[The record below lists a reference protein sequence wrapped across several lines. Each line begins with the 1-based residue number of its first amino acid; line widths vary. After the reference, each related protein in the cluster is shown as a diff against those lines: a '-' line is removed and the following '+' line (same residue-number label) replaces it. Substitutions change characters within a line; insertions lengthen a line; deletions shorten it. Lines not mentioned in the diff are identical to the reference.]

1 MIKIDH
7 KKEYKEWFTASATQP
22 KLVDLPPLDYLMIDG
37 HGDPNT
43 APAYQQAIEAMYAIA
58 YGLKFRVKKG
68 EAGVDFTVMP
78 LEGLWWVPDMNLFS
92 KSRKDDWDWTM
103 LILQPPVVTAELF
116 QTVLAETRRKKPLP
130 ALDRIRFESYH
141 EGRSAQIL
149 YFGPYS
155 AEGPTI
161 QKLHAFIASQGYALR
176 GKHHEIYFSDPRRT
190 APEKLRTIIRQPLD

>member
-43 APAYQQAIEAMYAIA
+43 APAYQQAIEAMYAMA

-103 LILQPPVVTAELF
+103 LILQPPVVTAEFF

-149 YFGPYS
+149 YIGPYS

-161 QKLHAFIASQGYALR
+161 QKLHSFIESQGSMRR
-176 GKHHEIYFSDPRRT
+176 GKHHEIYFSDPRRS
-190 APEKLRTIIRQPLD
+190 APDKLRTIIRQPIE